1 MGYITLNECL
11 ACSSPHMR
19 EYLNLGEQPLAN
31 NFIAQ
36 DETFT
41 NYPLSLNFCLECFH
55 SQLSVAVSPD
65 ILFRNYLYVSG
76 TTKTLLDYFEWF
88 TKQFIN
94 SHGEKLKVIDIASN
108 DGTLLKVIRN
118 QGHFTLGI
126 DPAANLMKLAAEN
139 GIATVCDFWPGEVSR
154 FLSNDIDVIIAIN
167 VFAHVANPVEF
178 LTMASKLIK
187 KNGKIVIQTSQAMMV
202 RNIEFDTAYHEHLS
216 FFNVSSMKQLASRAG
231 VYLTDVALTPI
242 HGTSYVWTFQIEPAE
257 ESVGLLSLEQE
268 EIDSGLLV
276 VDTYKVFRQRA
287 ELLVRD
293 VKELIAAAK
302 NEGYE
307 IWGYGAAAKG
317 NTFINFASINL
328 NGIIDDNPLKQGL
341 KSPGGNAKVYPPGH
355 LKSIDNR
362 ICFVIPAWNFVEEI
376 VNKIKLFR
384 PESKDKILTYFPSV
398 KYLPIDEFLNN

>member
-11 ACSSPHMR
+11 ACSSPHIR

-55 SQLSVAVSPD
+55 SQLSVGVSPS

-88 TKQFIN
+88 TEQFIN

-126 DPAANLMKLAAEN
+126 DPAANLMRLAADN

-167 VFAHVANPVEF
+167 VFAHVSNPVEF

-231 VYLTDVALTPI
+231 VYLTDVELTPI

-268 EIDSGLLV
+268 EIDSGLLDA
-276 VDTYKVFRQRA
+276 DTYKVFTQRA

-302 NEGYE
+302 SEGYE

-317 NTFINFASINL
+317 NTFINFAGINL

-341 KSPGGNAKVYPPGH
+341 KSPGGNATVYPPGH

-376 VNKIKLFR
+376 ANKIKLFR
-384 PESKDKILTYFPSV
+384 PESNDKILTYFPSV
-398 KYLPIDEFLNN
+398 KYLPIHEFLND